1 MPRYAYSGRT
11 AAGEKTQG
19 ILEAESA
26 SDCASSLLKN
36 SISPLDI
43 RETGLAERRDAKDPR
58 NIELSLFAP
67 SVKAIDVQLFSRQLY
82 TLMRSGVPILRS
94 FNGLIEST
102 SNAAFAHVIRSLKES
117 LEAGRDLSTA
127 MRQHPTAFSPFY
139 IAMVRVGE
147 ATGRL
152 DEIFL
157 QMFNHLEFERETRS
171 RIKEALRYPSFV
183 LIAMVVAVA
192 IINVFVIPAF
202 AKVYAG
208 MGAEL
213 PLMTRILMETSRLTL
228 AYGWYIVAIVSLSI
242 MSFRLWK
249 TSESG
254 RLIWDRFKMRIPI
267 TGSIVL
273 KSTLARFARTLS
285 LSLKSGIPA
294 AQALSVVAE
303 VTDNAWVASRVEQ
316 MRNGIERGESVLR
329 TAQTAAV
336 FNPVVLQ
343 MIAVGEE
350 TGSIDEL
357 MQEVADMYEREVD
370 YEIKTLAA
378 RIEPLIIV
386 AMGGIVLVLALG
398 VFLPMWDMG
407 KNAIH

>member
-1 MPRYAYSGRT
+1 MPRFNYVGRT
-11 AAGEKTQG
+11 ASGEKTQG
-19 ILEAESA
+19 ILDADSA
-26 SDCASSLLKN
+26 TDCASSLLKS
-36 SISPLDI
+36 SITPTSI
-43 RETGLAERRDAKDPR
+43 RETGQTERRDAKNVGAD
-58 NIELSLFAP
+58 LFAP
-67 SVKAIDVQLFSRQLY
+67 GIKPIDIQLFSRQLY

-94 FNGLIEST
+94 LSGLIESST
-102 SNAAFAHVIRSLKES
+102 SVALAKVIRSLKES
-117 LEAGRDLSTA
+117 LEAGRDLSSA
-127 MRQHPTAFSPFY
+127 MRQHPEAFSPFY
-139 IAMVRVGE
+139 VAMVRVGE

-157 QMFNHLEFERETRS
+157 QMFNHMEFERETRS

-208 MGAEL
+208 MGADL
-213 PLMTRILMETSRLTL
+213 PLMTKILMESSRLTI
-228 AYGWYIVAIVSLSI
+228 AYGWHLLAVVVLAVFT
-242 MSFRLWK
+242 FRIW
-249 TSESG
+249 SASGSG
-254 RLIWDRFKMRIPI
+254 RLTWDRFKMRIPL
-267 TGSIVL
+267 TGTIVL

-329 TAQTAAV
+329 TAQTAGV
-336 FNPVVLQ
+336 FSPVVLQ

-357 MQEVADMYEREVD
+357 MHEVADMYEREVD
-370 YEIKTLAA
+370 YEIKTLSA

-398 VFLPMWDMG
+398 VFLPMWDLG
-407 KNAIH
+407 KHAIK

>member
-1 MPRYAYSGRT
+1 MLRFAYTGRT
-11 AAGEKTQG
+11 QSGEKTQG
-19 ILEAESA
+19 ILEADNA
-26 SDCASSLLKN
+26 AACASSLLKN
-36 SISPLDI
+36 GISPVTI
-43 RETGLAERRDAKDPR
+43 QETSQSERRGAKQK
-58 NIELSLFAP
+58 SLNLFEP
-67 SVKAIDVQLFSRQLY
+67 TVQAIDVQLFSRQLY
-82 TLMRSGVPILRS
+82 TLMRAGVPILRS
-94 FNGLIEST
+94 LSGLLEST
-102 SNAAFAHVIRSLKES
+102 TNAAFARVITSLKES

-127 MRQHPTAFSPFY
+127 MRQHPAVFSPFY
-139 IAMVRVGE
+139 VAMVRVGE

-157 QMFNHLEFERETRS
+157 RMFEHLEFERETRA
-171 RIKEALRYPSFV
+171 RIKEALRYPTFV
-183 LIAMVVAVA
+183 LIAMVVAIAV
-192 IINVFVIPAF
+192 INVFVIPAF

-208 MGAEL
+208 LGAEL
-213 PLMTRILMETSRLTL
+213 PLMTRILIETSRLTI
-228 AYGWYIVAIVSLSI
+228 AYGWLMLAGLVLAIFG
-242 MSFRLWK
+242 FRLWRA
-249 TSESG
+249 TPAG
-254 RLIWDRFKMRIPI
+254 RLVWDRFKLRLPL

-273 KSTLARFARTLS
+273 RSTLARFARTLA

-303 VTDNAWVASRVEQ
+303 VTDNAWIASRVEQ

-329 TAQTAAV
+329 TAQNAAV

-357 MQEVADMYEREVD
+357 MQEVAGMYEREVD

-386 AMGGIVLVLALG
+386 ALGGVVLVLALG
-398 VFLPMWDMG
+398 VFLPMWDLASV
-407 KNAIH
+407 AIK

>member
-1 MPRYAYSGRT
+1 MQRFAYTGRT
-11 AAGEKTQG
+11 QGGEKMQG
-19 ILEAESA
+19 FLEADSA
-26 SDCASSLLKN
+26 ADCATSLMRGG
-36 SISPLDI
+36 ISPVTI
-43 RETGLAERRDAKDPR
+43 QETSQSERRDAGTGG
-58 NIELSLFAP
+58 LSLFAP
-67 SVKAIDVQLFSRQLY
+67 TVKPIDVQLFSRQLY

-94 FNGLIEST
+94 LSGLIEST
-102 SNAAFAHVIRSLKES
+102 TNAALARMITSLKES

-127 MRQHPTAFSPFY
+127 MRQHPEVFTPFY
-139 IAMVRVGE
+139 VAMVRVGE

-157 QMFNHLEFERETRS
+157 RMFEHLEFERETRA

-183 LIAMVVAVA
+183 MIAMVVAVA
-192 IINVFVIPAF
+192 VINVFVIPAF

-208 MGAEL
+208 LGAEL
-213 PLMTRILMETSRLTL
+213 PLMTRILIETSRLTL
-228 AYGWYIVAIVSLSI
+228 AYGWFMLAGLVLAVGG
-242 MSFRLWK
+242 FRMWRA
-249 TSESG
+249 TDAG
-254 RLIWDRFKMRIPI
+254 RLVWDRFKLRLPL
-267 TGSIVL
+267 TGSIIL
-273 KSTLARFARTLS
+273 RSTLARFARTLA

-316 MRNGIERGESVLR
+316 MRNGIERGESILR

-378 RIEPLIIV
+378 RIEPIVIV

-398 VFLPMWDMG
+398 VFLPMWDLASV
-407 KNAIH
+407 AIK

>member
-1 MPRYAYSGRT
+1 MLRFAYTGRT
-11 AAGEKTQG
+11 QGGDKAQG
-19 ILEAESA
+19 ILEADSA
-26 SDCASSLLKN
+26 ADCAGRLLK
-36 SISPLDI
+36 SGISPVSI
-43 RETGLAERRDAKDPR
+43 RETSQSERRDAGQGGG
-58 NIELSLFAP
+58 SLFAP
-67 SVKAIDVQLFSRQLY
+67 KVKAIDVQLFSRQLY
-82 TLMRSGVPILRS
+82 TLMRAGVPILRS
-94 FNGLIEST
+94 LSGLIEST
-102 SNAAFAHVIRSLKES
+102 TNAAFARVIASLKES

-127 MRQHPTAFSPFY
+127 MRQHPEAFSPFY
-139 IAMVRVGE
+139 VAMVRVGE

-157 QMFNHLEFERETRS
+157 RMFDHLEFERETRA
-171 RIKEALRYPSFV
+171 RIKEALRYPTFV
-183 LIAMVVAVA
+183 LIAMVVAITV
-192 IINVFVIPAF
+192 INVFVIPAF

-208 MGAEL
+208 LGAEL
-213 PLMTRILMETSRLTL
+213 PLMTKILIETSRITL
-228 AYGWYIVAIVSLSI
+228 AYGWFLLAGLVLAVAG
-242 MSFRLWK
+242 FRVWRA
-249 TSESG
+249 TDGG
-254 RLIWDRFKMRIPI
+254 RLLWDRFKLRIPL

-273 KSTLARFARTLS
+273 RSTLARFARTFA

-303 VTDNAWVASRVEQ
+303 VTDNAWIASRVEQ
-316 MRNGIERGESVLR
+316 MRNGIERGESILR

-378 RIEPLIIV
+378 RIEPLIIA

-398 VFLPMWDMG
+398 VFLPMWDLARV
-407 KNAIH
+407 AIK

>member
-1 MPRYAYSGRT
+1 MLRFAYTGRT
-11 AAGEKTQG
+11 RSGEKAQG
-19 ILEAESA
+19 ILEADNA
-26 SDCASSLLKN
+26 AACASNLLKN
-36 SISPLDI
+36 GISPVTI
-43 RETGLAERRDAKDPR
+43 QETGQSGRRGAKPKS
-58 NIELSLFAP
+58 LSLFEPAVQP
-67 SVKAIDVQLFSRQLY
+67 IDVQLFSRQLY
-82 TLMRSGVPILRS
+82 TLMRAGVPILRS
-94 FNGLIEST
+94 LSGLLEST
-102 SNAAFAHVIRSLKES
+102 TNAAFARVITSLKES

-127 MRQHPTAFSPFY
+127 MRQHPAVFSPFY

-157 QMFNHLEFERETRS
+157 RMFEHLEFERETRT
-171 RIKEALRYPSFV
+171 RIREALRYPIFV
-183 LIAMVVAVA
+183 LIAMVVAIAV
-192 IINVFVIPAF
+192 INVFVIPAF

-208 MGAEL
+208 LGAEL
-213 PLMTRILMETSRLTL
+213 PLMTRILIETSRLTI
-228 AYGWYIVAIVSLSI
+228 AYGWLMLAGLVLAI
-242 MSFRLWK
+242 MGFRMWRV
-249 TSESG
+249 TPGG
-254 RLIWDRFKMRIPI
+254 RLLWDRFKLRLPL
-267 TGSIVL
+267 TRSIML
-273 KSTLARFARTLS
+273 RSTLARFARTLA

-303 VTDNAWVASRVEQ
+303 VTDNAWIASRVEQ

-329 TAQTAAV
+329 TAQNAAV

-357 MQEVADMYEREVD
+357 MQEVSGMYEREVD

-386 AMGGIVLVLALG
+386 ALGGVVLVLALG
-398 VFLPMWDMG
+398 VFLPMWDLASV
-407 KNAIH
+407 AIK

>member
-1 MPRYAYSGRT
+1 MLRFSYTGRT
-11 AAGEKTQG
+11 QSGEKTQG
-19 ILEAESA
+19 FLVAENA
-26 SDCASSLLKN
+26 AACAGSLLRN
-36 SISPLDI
+36 GISPVTI
-43 RETGLAERRDAKDPR
+43 QETVQSERRGARQKGISPF
-58 NIELSLFAP
+58 EP
-67 SVKAIDVQLFSRQLY
+67 KVQAIDVQLFSRQLY

-94 FNGLIEST
+94 LTGLIEST
-102 SNAAFAHVIRSLKES
+102 TNAAFARVITSLKES

-127 MRQHPTAFSPFY
+127 MRQHPSVFSPFY

-157 QMFNHLEFERETRS
+157 RMFEHLEFERETRA
-171 RIKEALRYPSFV
+171 RIKEALRYPTFV

-192 IINVFVIPAF
+192 VINVFVIPAF

-208 MGAEL
+208 LGAEL
-213 PLMTRILMETSRLTL
+213 PLMTRILIETSRLTI
-228 AYGWYIVAIVSLSI
+228 AYGWLMLAGLVMAIAG
-242 MSFRLWK
+242 FRMWRANP
-249 TSESG
+249 SG
-254 RLIWDRFKMRIPI
+254 RLVWDRFKLRLPF

-273 KSTLARFARTLS
+273 RSTLARFARTLA
-285 LSLKSGIPA
+285 LSLRSGIPA

-303 VTDNAWVASRVEQ
+303 VTDNAWIASRVEQ
-316 MRNGIERGESVLR
+316 MRNGIERGESILR
-329 TAQTAAV
+329 TAQNAAV

-357 MQEVADMYEREVD
+357 MQEVAGMYEREVD

-378 RIEPLIIV
+378 RIEPLIIT

-398 VFLPMWDMG
+398 VFLPMWDLARV
-407 KNAIH
+407 AIK

>member
-1 MPRYAYSGRT
+1 MQRFAYTGRT
-11 AAGEKTQG
+11 QGGEKMQG
-19 ILEAESA
+19 FLEAESA
-26 SDCASSLLKN
+26 ADCATSLMRGG
-36 SISPLDI
+36 ISPVTI
-43 RETGLAERRDAKDPR
+43 QETSQSERRDAGTGGL
-58 NIELSLFAP
+58 NLFAP
-67 SVKAIDVQLFSRQLY
+67 TVKPIDVQLFSRQLY

-94 FNGLIEST
+94 LSGLIEST
-102 SNAAFAHVIRSLKES
+102 TNAALARVITSLKES
-117 LEAGRDLSTA
+117 LEAGRDLSSA
-127 MRQHPTAFSPFY
+127 MRQHPEVFTPFY
-139 IAMVRVGE
+139 VAMVRVGE

-157 QMFNHLEFERETRS
+157 RMFEHLEFERETRA

-183 LIAMVVAVA
+183 MIAMVVAVA
-192 IINVFVIPAF
+192 VINVFVIPAF

-208 MGAEL
+208 LGAEL
-213 PLMTRILMETSRLTL
+213 PLMTRILIETSRITL
-228 AYGWYIVAIVSLSI
+228 DYGWFMLAGLVLAVAG
-242 MSFRLWK
+242 FRVWCA
-249 TSESG
+249 TDAG
-254 RLIWDRFKMRIPI
+254 RLIWDRFKLKLPL
-267 TGSIVL
+267 TGSIIL
-273 KSTLARFARTLS
+273 RSTLARFARTLA

-303 VTDNAWVASRVEQ
+303 VTDNAWIASRVER
-316 MRNGIERGESVLR
+316 MRNGIERGESILR

-350 TGSIDEL
+350 TGSVDEL

-378 RIEPLIIV
+378 RIEPIVIV

-398 VFLPMWDMG
+398 VFLPMWDLASV
-407 KNAIH
+407 AIK

>member
-1 MPRYAYSGRT
+1 MLRFSYTGRSP
-11 AAGEKTQG
+11 GGDKMQG

-26 SDCASSLLKN
+26 ADCASRLLKN
-36 SISPLDI
+36 GISPVSIS
-43 RETGLAERRDAKDPR
+43 ETSQSERRDAGQGGM
-58 NIELSLFAP
+58 SLFAP

-82 TLMRSGVPILRS
+82 TLMRAGVPILRS
-94 FNGLIEST
+94 LAGLIEST
-102 SNAAFAHVIRSLKES
+102 TNTAFGQVIASLKAS

-127 MRQHPTAFSPFY
+127 MRHHPEVFSPFY

-157 QMFNHLEFERETRS
+157 RMFEHLEFERETRS
-171 RIKEALRYPSFV
+171 RIKEALRYPTFV
-183 LIAMVVAVA
+183 MIAMVVAIGV
-192 IINVFVIPAF
+192 INVFVIPAF

-208 MGAEL
+208 LGAEL
-213 PLMTRILMETSRLTL
+213 PLMTRILIESSRITL
-228 AYGWYIVAIVSLSI
+228 AYGWFMLAGLVLAIAG
-242 MSFRLWK
+242 FRMWRA
-249 TSESG
+249 SDDG
-254 RLIWDRFKMRIPI
+254 RVVWDRFKLRIPL
-267 TGSIVL
+267 TGSIVMR
-273 KSTLARFARTLS
+273 STLARFARTLA

-303 VTDNAWVASRVEQ
+303 VTDNAWIASRVLQ
-316 MRNGIERGESVLR
+316 MRNGIERGESILR

-336 FNPVVLQ
+336 FNPVVMQ

-378 RIEPLIIV
+378 RIEPLIIA

-398 VFLPMWDMG
+398 VFLPMWDLASV
-407 KNAIH
+407 AIK

>member
-1 MPRYAYSGRT
+1 MLRFSYTGRSQ
-11 AAGEKTQG
+11 GGDKTQG
-19 ILEAESA
+19 ILEADSA
-26 SDCASSLLKN
+26 ADCASRLLKN
-36 SISPLDI
+36 GISPI
-43 RETGLAERRDAKDPR
+43 NISETSQSERRDAGQGGM
-58 NIELSLFAP
+58 NLFAP

-82 TLMRSGVPILRS
+82 TLMRAGVPILRS
-94 FNGLIEST
+94 LAGLIEST
-102 SNAAFAHVIRSLKES
+102 TNTAFGQVIASLKAS

-127 MRQHPTAFSPFY
+127 MRHHPEVFSPFY

-157 QMFNHLEFERETRS
+157 RMFEHLEFERETRS
-171 RIKEALRYPSFV
+171 RIKEALRYPTFV
-183 LIAMVVAVA
+183 MIAMVVAIGV
-192 IINVFVIPAF
+192 INVFVIPAF

-208 MGAEL
+208 LGAEL
-213 PLMTRILMETSRLTL
+213 PLMTRILIESSRITL
-228 AYGWYIVAIVSLSI
+228 AYGWFMLAGLVLAIAG
-242 MSFRLWK
+242 FRMWRA
-249 TSESG
+249 SDDG
-254 RLIWDRFKMRIPI
+254 RVVWDRFKLRIPL
-267 TGSIVL
+267 TGSIVMR
-273 KSTLARFARTLS
+273 STLARFARTLA

-303 VTDNAWVASRVEQ
+303 VTDNAWIASRVLQ
-316 MRNGIERGESVLR
+316 MRNGIERGESILR

-336 FNPVVLQ
+336 FNPVVMQ

-378 RIEPLIIV
+378 RIEPLIIA

-398 VFLPMWDMG
+398 VFLPMWDLASV
-407 KNAIH
+407 AIK

>member
-1 MPRYAYSGRT
+1 MLRFSYTGRSP
-11 AAGEKTQG
+11 GGDKTQG
-19 ILEAESA
+19 ILEADSA
-26 SDCASSLLKN
+26 ADCASRLLKN
-36 SISPLDI
+36 GISPVSIS
-43 RETGLAERRDAKDPR
+43 ETSQSERRDASQGGV
-58 NIELSLFAP
+58 SLFAP
-67 SVKAIDVQLFSRQLY
+67 TVKSIDVQLFSRQLY
-82 TLMRSGVPILRS
+82 TLMRAGVPILRS
-94 FNGLIEST
+94 LSGLIEST
-102 SNAAFAHVIRSLKES
+102 SNAAFARVIASLKES

-127 MRQHPTAFSPFY
+127 MRQHPEVFSPFY

-147 ATGRL
+147 ATGRM

-157 QMFNHLEFERETRS
+157 RMFEHLEFERETRS
-171 RIKEALRYPSFV
+171 RIKEALRYPTFV
-183 LIAMVVAVA
+183 LIAMVVAIAV
-192 IINVFVIPAF
+192 INVFVIPAF

-208 MGAEL
+208 LGAEL
-213 PLMTRILMETSRLTL
+213 PLMTKILIESSRITL
-228 AYGWYIVAIVSLSI
+228 AYGWFLLTGLVLAVAG
-242 MSFRLWK
+242 FRMWRA
-249 TSESG
+249 SDDG
-254 RLIWDRFKMRIPI
+254 RLAWDRFKLRIPL

-273 KSTLARFARTLS
+273 RSTLARFARTLA

-303 VTDNAWVASRVEQ
+303 VTDNAWIASRVLQ
-316 MRNGIERGESVLR
+316 MRNGIERGESILR

-336 FNPVVLQ
+336 FNPVVMQ

-378 RIEPLIIV
+378 RIEPLIIA

-398 VFLPMWDMG
+398 VFLPMWDLASV
-407 KNAIH
+407 AIK

>member
-1 MPRYAYSGRT
+1 MLRFAYTGRT
-11 AAGEKTQG
+11 QSGEKTQG
-19 ILEAESA
+19 LLEADNA
-26 SDCASSLLKN
+26 AACASSLLKN
-36 SISPLDI
+36 GISPVTI
-43 RETGLAERRDAKDPR
+43 QETSQSERRGAKQKR
-58 NIELSLFAP
+58 LSLFEP
-67 SVKAIDVQLFSRQLY
+67 TVQSIDVQLFSRQLY
-82 TLMRSGVPILRS
+82 TLMRAGVPILRS
-94 FNGLIEST
+94 LSGLLEST
-102 SNAAFAHVIRSLKES
+102 TNAAFARVITSLKES

-127 MRQHPTAFSPFY
+127 MRQHPAVFSPFY

-157 QMFNHLEFERETRS
+157 RMFEHLEFERETRA
-171 RIKEALRYPSFV
+171 RIREALRYPTFV
-183 LIAMVVAVA
+183 LIAMVVAIAV
-192 IINVFVIPAF
+192 INVFVIPAF

-208 MGAEL
+208 LGAEL
-213 PLMTRILMETSRLTL
+213 PLMTRILIETSRLTI
-228 AYGWYIVAIVSLSI
+228 AYGWLMLAGLALAVAG
-242 MSFRLWK
+242 FRLWRA
-249 TSESG
+249 TPAG
-254 RLIWDRFKMRIPI
+254 RLVWDRFKLRLPL
-267 TGSIVL
+267 TGSIML
-273 KSTLARFARTLS
+273 RSTLARFARTLA

-303 VTDNAWVASRVEQ
+303 VTDNAWIASRVEQ

-329 TAQTAAV
+329 TAQNAAV

-357 MQEVADMYEREVD
+357 MQEVAGMYEREVD

-386 AMGGIVLVLALG
+386 ALGGVVLVLALG
-398 VFLPMWDMG
+398 VFLPMWDLASV
-407 KNAIH
+407 AIK

>member
-1 MPRYAYSGRT
+1 MLRFAYTGRT
-11 AAGEKTQG
+11 QGGEKMQG
-19 ILEAESA
+19 ILEADSA
-26 SDCASSLLKN
+26 ADCANRLLK
-36 SISPLDI
+36 SGIAPVTI
-43 RETGLAERRDAKDPR
+43 RETSQAERRAAAQGGS
-58 NIELSLFAP
+58 NLFATAIKP
-67 SVKAIDVQLFSRQLY
+67 IDVQLFSRQLY

-94 FNGLIEST
+94 LSGLIET
-102 SNAAFAHVIRSLKES
+102 TTNAAFARVIVSLKES

-127 MRQHPTAFSPFY
+127 MRQHSEAFSPFY

-157 QMFNHLEFERETRS
+157 RMFEHLEFERETRA
-171 RIKEALRYPSFV
+171 RIKEALRYPTFV
-183 LIAMVVAVA
+183 MIAMAVA
-192 IINVFVIPAF
+192 IAVINVFVIPAF

-208 MGAEL
+208 FNAEL
-213 PLMTRILMETSRLTL
+213 PLMTRILIGTSTFTLEYGGFLLAGLVLAVAGFRVWRATDDGRLT
-228 AYGWYIVAIVSLSI
+228 
-242 MSFRLWK
+242 
-249 TSESG
+249 
-254 RLIWDRFKMRIPI
+254 WDRYKLRLPL

-273 KSTLARFARTLS
+273 RSTLARFARTFA

-303 VTDNAWVASRVEQ
+303 VTDNAWIASRVEQ
-316 MRNGIERGESVLR
+316 MRNGIERGESILR

-350 TGSIDEL
+350 TGSVDEL
-357 MQEVADMYEREVD
+357 MQEVAEMYEREVD
-370 YEIKTLAA
+370 YEIKTLSA
-378 RIEPLIIV
+378 RIEPLIIA

-398 VFLPMWDMG
+398 VFLPMWDLASV
-407 KNAIH
+407 AIK

>member
-1 MPRYAYSGRT
+1 MQRFTYTGRS
-11 AAGEKTQG
+11 AAGEKAQG
-19 ILEAESA
+19 LLEADSA
-26 SDCASSLLKN
+26 ADCASRLLQN
-36 SISPLDI
+36 GISPVSIL
-43 RETGLAERRDAKDPR
+43 ETALAERRDTH
-58 NIELSLFAP
+58 NVELGLFAP
-67 SVKAIDVQLFSRQLY
+67 KIRPIDVQLFSRQLY
-82 TLMRSGVPILRS
+82 TLMHAGVPILRS
-94 FNGLIEST
+94 LAGLIES
-102 SNAAFAHVIRSLKES
+102 SGNVAFARVIQSLKES

-127 MRQHPTAFSPFY
+127 MRQHPQVFSPFY
-139 IAMVRVGE
+139 VAMVRVGE

-152 DEIFL
+152 DEVFL
-157 QMFNHLEFERETRS
+157 QMFSHLEFERETRS

-183 LIAMVVAVA
+183 LIAMVAA
-192 IINVFVIPAF
+192 ITIINVFVIPAF

-208 MGAEL
+208 MNAEL
-213 PLMTRILMETSRLTL
+213 PLMTKILIEASRLTL
-228 AYGWYIVAIVSLSI
+228 AYGWLILVVAIVAGVG
-242 MSFRLWK
+242 FRLWRA
-249 TSESG
+249 SAVG
-254 RLIWDRFKMRIPI
+254 RLIWDRFKLRIPL

-273 KSTLARFARTLS
+273 RSTLARFARTFA

-303 VTDNAWVASRVEQ
+303 VTDNAWIASRILQ
-316 MRNGIERGESVLR
+316 MRNGIERGESILR

-336 FNPVVLQ
+336 FNPVVMQ

-378 RIEPLIIV
+378 RIEPLIIA

-398 VFLPMWDMG
+398 VFLPMWDLASV
-407 KNAIH
+407 AIK

>member
-1 MPRYAYSGRT
+1 MPRFNYVGRT
-11 AAGEKTQG
+11 ANGEKTQG
-19 ILEAESA
+19 ILDTDSA
-26 SDCASSLLKN
+26 SECASSLLKSN
-36 SISPLDI
+36 ITPISI
-43 RETGLAERRDAKDPR
+43 RETGQTERRDAKNVGAD
-58 NIELSLFAP
+58 LFAP
-67 SVKAIDVQLFSRQLY
+67 SIKPIDIQLFSRQLY

-94 FNGLIEST
+94 LAGLIESST
-102 SNAAFAHVIRSLKES
+102 SVALAKVIRSLKES
-117 LEAGRDLSTA
+117 LEAGRDLSSA
-127 MRQHPTAFSPFY
+127 MRQHPEAFSPFY

-157 QMFNHLEFERETRS
+157 QMFNHMEFERETRS

-183 LIAMVVAVA
+183 LIAMVVAIA

-213 PLMTRILMETSRLTL
+213 PLMTRILMESSRLTL
-228 AYGWYIVAIVSLSI
+228 AYGWYLLAVVVLAIF
-242 MSFRLWK
+242 SFRVWSRS
-249 TSESG
+249 TGG
-254 RLIWDRFKMRIPI
+254 RLVWDRFKMRIPL
-267 TGSIVL
+267 TGTIVL

-350 TGSIDEL
+350 TGSVDEL

-370 YEIKTLAA
+370 YEIKTLSA

-407 KNAIH
+407 KHAIK

>member
-1 MPRYAYSGRT
+1 MPRFAYTGRT

-19 ILEAESA
+19 ILDAESA
-26 SDCASSLLKN
+26 TDCAHGLLKN
-36 SISPLDI
+36 NISPLSI
-43 RETGLAERRDAKDPR
+43 RETGQVERRDAKSGEI
-58 NIELSLFAP
+58 NLFAP
-67 SVKAIDVQLFSRQLY
+67 SVKPIDVQLFSRQLY

-94 FNGLIEST
+94 LGGLIEST
-102 SNAAFAHVIRSLKES
+102 TNQAFARVIQSLKES
-117 LEAGRDLSTA
+117 LEAGRDLSSA
-127 MRQHPTAFSPFY
+127 MRQHPEAFSPFY
-139 IAMVRVGE
+139 VAMVRVGE

-157 QMFNHLEFERETRS
+157 QMFNHLEFERETRA

-213 PLMTRILMETSRLTL
+213 PLMTKILMESSRLTL
-228 AYGWYIVAIVSLSI
+228 EYGGHILAMGFLAIVG
-242 MSFRLWK
+242 FRLWK
-249 TSESG
+249 ASEGG
-254 RLIWDRFKMRIPI
+254 RLVWDRFKMRIPL
-267 TGSIVL
+267 TGTIVL

-303 VTDNAWVASRVEQ
+303 VTDNAWVASRVEG

-329 TAQTAAV
+329 TAQAAAV

-370 YEIKTLAA
+370 YEIKTLSA

-407 KNAIH
+407 KAAIK

>member
-1 MPRYAYSGRT
+1 MLRFAYTGRT
-11 AAGEKTQG
+11 RGGEKTQG
-19 ILEAESA
+19 FLDADNA
-26 SDCASSLLKN
+26 AACASSLLKN
-36 SISPLDI
+36 GISPVTI
-43 RETGLAERRDAKDPR
+43 QETDQSERRGAKPKDM
-58 NIELSLFAP
+58 SLFEP
-67 SVKAIDVQLFSRQLY
+67 GVQAIDVQLFSRQLY

-94 FNGLIEST
+94 LAGLIEST
-102 SNAAFAHVIRSLKES
+102 THAAFARVITSLKES

-127 MRQHPTAFSPFY
+127 MRQHPAAFSPFY

-157 QMFNHLEFERETRS
+157 RMFEHLEFERETRA

-192 IINVFVIPAF
+192 VINVFVIPAF

-208 MGAEL
+208 LGAEL
-213 PLMTRILMETSRLTL
+213 PLMTRILIETSRLTI
-228 AYGWYIVAIVSLSI
+228 AYGWLMLAGVVLAIAG
-242 MSFRLWK
+242 FRMWRA
-249 TSESG
+249 TEGG
-254 RLIWDRFKMRIPI
+254 RLAWDRFKLRVPI
-267 TGSIVL
+267 TGTIVL
-273 KSTLARFARTLS
+273 KSTLARFARTLA

-303 VTDNAWVASRVEQ
+303 VTDNAWVASRVEG

-329 TAQTAAV
+329 TAQNAAV

-398 VFLPMWDMG
+398 VFLPMWDLASV
-407 KNAIH
+407 AIK

>member
-1 MPRYAYSGRT
+1 MQRFAYTGRT
-11 AAGEKTQG
+11 QGGEKAQG
-19 ILEAESA
+19 ILEADSA
-26 SDCASSLLKN
+26 ADCATSLLRGG
-36 SISPLDI
+36 ISPVTI
-43 RETGLAERRDAKDPR
+43 QETGQSERRAAASGG
-58 NIELSLFAP
+58 LGLFEP
-67 SVKAIDVQLFSRQLY
+67 IVKAIDVQLFSRQLY
-82 TLMRSGVPILRS
+82 TLMRAGVPILRS
-94 FNGLIEST
+94 LSGLIEST
-102 SNAAFAHVIRSLKES
+102 TNVAFARVIRSLKES

-127 MRQHPTAFSPFY
+127 MRQHPEVFSPFY
-139 IAMVRVGE
+139 VAMVRVGE

-157 QMFNHLEFERETRS
+157 RMFEHLEFERETRA

-183 LIAMVVAVA
+183 LIAMAVAVSV
-192 IINVFVIPAF
+192 INVFVIPAF

-208 MGAEL
+208 LGAEL
-213 PLMTRILMETSRLTL
+213 PLMTRILIETSRLTV
-228 AYGWYIVAIVSLSI
+228 AYGWLMLAGLVLAVAG
-242 MSFRLWK
+242 FRVWRA
-249 TSESG
+249 TTGG
-254 RLIWDRFKMRIPI
+254 RLVWDRFKLRIPL

-273 KSTLARFARTLS
+273 RSTLARFARTLA

-303 VTDNAWVASRVEQ
+303 VTDNAWIASRVEQ

-378 RIEPLIIV
+378 RVEPLIIV

-398 VFLPMWDMG
+398 VFLPMWDLASV
-407 KNAIH
+407 AIK

>member
-1 MPRYAYSGRT
+1 MQRFAYTGRT
-11 AAGEKTQG
+11 QGGEKMQG
-19 ILEAESA
+19 FLEAESA
-26 SDCASSLLKN
+26 AECATSLMRGG
-36 SISPLDI
+36 ISPVTI
-43 RETGLAERRDAKDPR
+43 QETRQSERR
-58 NIELSLFAP
+58 NGGSGGLSLFAP
-67 SVKAIDVQLFSRQLY
+67 TVKSIDVQLFSRQLY

-94 FNGLIEST
+94 LSGLIEST
-102 SNAAFAHVIRSLKES
+102 TNAALARVITSLKES

-127 MRQHPTAFSPFY
+127 MRQHPDVFTPFY
-139 IAMVRVGE
+139 VAMVRVGE

-157 QMFNHLEFERETRS
+157 RMFEHLEFERETRA
-171 RIKEALRYPSFV
+171 RIKEALRYPTFV
-183 LIAMVVAVA
+183 IIAMAVAVA
-192 IINVFVIPAF
+192 VINVFVIPAF

-208 MGAEL
+208 LGAEL
-213 PLMTRILMETSRLTL
+213 PLMTRILIETSRLTL
-228 AYGWYIVAIVSLSI
+228 AYGWFMLAGLMLAVAG
-242 MSFRLWK
+242 FRVWRA
-249 TSESG
+249 TDGG
-254 RLIWDRFKMRIPI
+254 RLVWDRFKLRLPL
-267 TGSIVL
+267 TGSIIL
-273 KSTLARFARTLS
+273 RSTLARFARTLA

-316 MRNGIERGESVLR
+316 MRNGIERGESILR

-350 TGSIDEL
+350 TGSVDEL

-378 RIEPLIIV
+378 RIEPLVIV

-398 VFLPMWDMG
+398 VFLPMWDLASV
-407 KNAIH
+407 AIK